1 MYSQIKTTKVMRTI
15 EISIYKFSE
24 LSDESKRK
32 ALDKFEP
39 FVGFIY
45 DDAHET
51 VKAFCEVFGVKEGR
65 HNWLDFNTDY
75 IDDNILELTGQRLRT
90 YLINNFYS
98 EIYKPKTYY
107 KGVNKKRKSK
117 IFVNNDCVLTG
128 VCYDHDMLEGIYNFI
143 QKPCEHTDFKD
154 LIGNAFH
161 DLRKSVED
169 EASYRYSDEA
179 KIEDIE
185 ANDYEF
191 YEDGN
196 IA

>member
-1 MYSQIKTTKVMRTI
+1 MRTI

-32 ALDKFEP
+32 ALDIFEP
-39 FVGFIY
+39 FVDHIWVDVY
-45 DDAHET
+45 ET
-51 VKAFCEVFGVKEGR
+51 IQKFCEIFGVKTGSNYFDVR
-65 HNWLDFNTDY
+65 TSN

-143 QKPCEHTDFKD
+143 QKPCNHTNFKD

>member
-1 MYSQIKTTKVMRTI
+1 MRTI

-39 FVGFIY
+39 SVDFIY

-51 VKAFCEVFGVKEGR
+51 VKAFCEIFGVKEGR
-65 HNWLDFNTDY
+65 QSWLDFNTDY

-107 KGVNKKRKSK
+107 KRVNKKRKSK

-128 VCYDHDMLEGIYNFI
+128 VCYDHDMLEPIYNFI
-143 QKPCEHTDFKD
+143 QKPCNHTNFQD
-154 LIGNAFH
+154 LIDNAFNN
-161 DLRKSVED
+161 LRKSVED

-179 KIEDIE
+179 KIEDID